1 MIRMLPDTPERDSF
15 TPGHPPEVSPARP
28 EAAGWSDEELFLRKA
43 FGEQPK
49 EACGLLFKRYH
60 AILCSHAVR
69 LVYSR
74 QAAEDLVAE
83 VFYQFW
89 EKKVYL
95 HITTSYRAYLF
106 RAVRNRAYNY
116 LKHELSRKAPLEDFS
131 LASTQRLPDEYLF
144 FTDLSRRVESL
155 VEALP
160 PQGKRVFI
168 MHRFEGKTY
177 QEIAELLQLSARTV
191 EVHAQRAIGV
201 LRRGLRESGFL
212 GLLLALLGA

>member
-1 MIRMLPDTPERDSF
+1 MIRILPDSPEQNPF
-15 TPGHPPEVSPARP
+15 KPGSQANGEPTRP
-28 EAAGWSDEELFLRKA
+28 DFGGEDDEELFLRKS
-43 FGEQPK
+43 FEVRPK

-60 AILCSHAVR
+60 AVLCNHAVR

-89 EKKVYL
+89 KKEVYR

-116 LKHELSRKAPLEDFS
+116 LQRELSRKAPLDDFS
-131 LASTQRLPDEYLF
+131 LASTLHLPDEYLF
-144 FTDLSRRVESL
+144 FTELSHKVESL